1 MDRKRKL
8 DVFEQDAGKRFQG
21 ANGAAYG
28 GIGTTIPG
36 QAALNP
42 YTGRPYSGRYYDIL
56 SKRKGQTTLLK
67 TRFVMQDVMKH
78 ALS

>member
-8 DVFEQDAGKRFQG
+8 DVFEQDAGKRFHG
-21 ANGAAYG
+21 ANGAAHG
-28 GIGTTIPG
+28 GVGTTIPG
-36 QAALNP
+36 QASLNP

-67 TRFVMQDVMKH
+67 TRM
-78 ALS
+78 